1 MTSGKYVPTQILA
14 LWSAMFAE
22 APCALLT
29 AVRVLGAVLSQFVTL
44 MAHQMRSGGDAS
56 ASVKAA
62 FSIFDADGSGQIDR
76 EEIRGMMREMGEC
89 NMGEEDF
96 EKVLKDMDLD
106 GDGQISY
113 DEFSVVLT
121 RELNENGFRLT

>member
-1 MTSGKYVPTQILA
+1 
-14 LWSAMFAE
+14 
-22 APCALLT
+22 
-29 AVRVLGAVLSQFVTL
+29 
-44 MAHQMRSGGDAS
+44 MRSGGDAS

-113 DEFSVVLT
+113 EEFSVVLT